1 MNKFAPFF
9 RELYYHKLITPSGT
23 NPVRDRAVS
32 LQKVFEIL
40 DSRNANF
47 TNILETGTMRA
58 DHGDFNFGGD
68 GCATY
73 IFDKYVN
80 TCGGKVL
87 SVDINKE
94 NCDYSRSK
102 VSDKTEIIC
111 SDSVEYIKSLPEDLK
126 FDLVYLDSFDITRDN
141 PVPSQEHHLREYLA
155 VLKNTKPGTLLVIDD
170 HDAFFTGGEIG
181 KGNLVKRWIDE
192 NGQSPIFEGYQIMW
206 EL

>member
-9 RELYYHKLITPSGT
+9 REFYYQKLITPSGT

-47 TNILETGTMRA
+47 TRILETGTMRA

-68 GCATY
+68 GCATF

-80 TCGGKVL
+80 ICGGSVT
-87 SVDINKE
+87 SVDISPE

-102 VSDKTEIIC
+102 VSGKTEIIC
-111 SDSVEYIKSLPEDLK
+111 SDSVKYISGIDPSIK
-126 FDLVYLDSFDITRDN
+126 FDLIYLDSFDITQAN
-141 PVPSQEHHLREYLA
+141 PGPSQQHHLAEYLA
-155 VLKNTKPGTLLVIDD
+155 VIKNTKPGTLLVIDD
-170 HDAFFTGGEIG
+170 HDAFFTGGKIG
-181 KGNLVKRWIDE
+181 KGNMVKEHLDALP
-192 NGQSPIFEGYQIMW
+192 PIHEGYQIIW
-206 EL
+206 QL

>member
-9 RELYYHKLITPSGT
+9 KELYYHKLITPSGN

-32 LQKVFEIL
+32 LLKVFEIL

-47 TNILETGTMRA
+47 HDIIETGTMRA

-80 TCGGKVL
+80 TCGGLVV
-87 SVDINKE
+87 SVDINPE
-94 NCDYSRSK
+94 NCEYSRSK
-102 VSDKTEIIC
+102 VSNKTTVVCE
-111 SDSVEYIKSLPEDLK
+111 DSVSYIKSIPSNIK
-126 FDLVYLDSFDITRDN
+126 YDLVYLDSYDITRDN
-141 PVPSQEHHLREYLA
+141 PLPSQEHHLREYLA
-155 VLKNTKPGTLLVIDD
+155 IQKNTKPGTLLVIDD

-181 KGNLVKRWIDE
+181 KGNLVKNYFE
-192 NGQSPIFEGYQIMW
+192 AEGKKPLFEGYQIVW